1 MSRLPKTFL
10 KMEVT
15 DSEFHIQYNGSFHE
29 PQTKE
34 QRKHN
39 ERLMLA
45 LAGNDDLFNFFY
57 NIIMPVVRFKRREA
71 RKKQTFSAE

>member
-15 DSEFHIQYNGSFHE
+15 DTEYTVKYNGTLSC

-39 ERLMLA
+39 ERLMRTLYENEDI
-45 LAGNDDLFNFFY
+45 LNFLY
-57 NIIMPVVRFKRREA
+57 NIVTPIVRLKRREA

>member
-1 MSRLPKTFL
+1 
-10 KMEVT
+10 MEVT
-15 DSEFHIQYNGSFHE
+15 DTEYTVKYNGTISC

-39 ERLMLA
+39 ERLMRA
-45 LAGNDDLFNFFY
+45 LYENEDILTFLY
-57 NIIMPVVRFKRREA
+57 NIVTPIVRLKRREA